1 MEDDFPPRE
10 PPRFW
15 IAVSIFVATLA
26 LIVFML
32 VYTTVRAEAQEQAIC
47 APAEVIL
54 RQYSEVMKEKIV
66 WEGTMPTEQGPLEFI
81 LLQSESGK
89 WSLFVSQQGVA
100 CLRAK
105 GDGGTPND
113 LGRGV

>member
-1 MEDDFPPRE
+1 MDDLPEKETPRA
-10 PPRFW
+10 W
-15 IAVSIFVATLA
+15 IAAGIFLA
-26 LIVFML
+26 AFALAFFML
-32 VYTTVRAEAQEQAIC
+32 VYTTVRAEAQDKAIC

-81 LLQSESGK
+81 ILQSEGGK